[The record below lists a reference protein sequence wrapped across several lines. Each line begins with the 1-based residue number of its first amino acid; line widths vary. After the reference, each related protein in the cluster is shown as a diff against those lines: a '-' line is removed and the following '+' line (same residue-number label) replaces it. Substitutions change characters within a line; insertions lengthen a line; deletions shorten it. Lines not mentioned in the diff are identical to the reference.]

1 MTTYVPGAGQ
11 VLGPLSPPVVVTVI
25 VVVDPPGHPVMP
37 PTGVEPA
44 PPDQSLHD
52 ADDRRASG
60 LAAAR

>member
-1 MTTYVPGAGQ
+1 